1 LHCNINI
8 SNNRRIKE
16 MGKSLKDL
24 VNKYESQ
31 SFSKAG
37 WFSLKDDGDAANV
50 RMLHKG
56 QIGTE
61 PDGSP
66 KYDLDVLEVHKMDV
80 DGSGRDRTILC
91 KGEGCEICKA
101 GNKPQLRMFLQMIN
115 LDEKDKEKQLQL
127 WERGITDIKQVLGI
141 IEEYGDLNARDIKI
155 KRSGAKGSLKTTYQ
169 YFPKDKTERDLPE
182 KQELVGSLIL
192 DLSKEEQIKA
202 IEGRL
207 ELKKGNGNNSSDG
220 AGDNTR
226 VF

>member
-1 LHCNINI
+1 
-8 SNNRRIKE
+8 
-16 MGKSLKDL
+16 MGKSLGEL
-24 VNKYESQ
+24 LNKYDNQ
-31 SFSKAG
+31 GAKAG
-37 WFSLKDDGDAANV
+37 WFSLKDDGDSATV

-91 KGEGCEICKA
+91 KGEDCEICKS
-101 GNKPQLRMFLQMIN
+101 GNKAQLRMFLQMIN

-127 WERGITDIKQVLGI
+127 WERGITDIKQILGI
-141 IEEYGDLNARDIKI
+141 IEEYGDLNSRDIKI

-169 YFPKDKTERDLPE
+169 YFPKDKSEREIPE
-182 KQELVGSLIL
+182 KQNLIGNLIL
-192 DLSKEEQIKA
+192 DLNREDQIRA

-207 ELKKGNGNNSSDG
+207 ELRKNNGNGSHSGGGEQDNS
-220 AGDNTR
+220 R

>member
-1 LHCNINI
+1 
-8 SNNRRIKE
+8 
-16 MGKSLKDL
+16 MGKSLGDL
-24 VNKYESQ
+24 LNKYENQ
-31 SFSKAG
+31 SFSKTG
-37 WFSLKDDGDAANV
+37 WFSLKDDGDSATV

-61 PDGSP
+61 PDGQP

-91 KGEGCEICKA
+91 KGENCEICKA
-101 GNKPQLRMFLQMIN
+101 GHKPSLRMFLQMIN

-127 WERGITDIKQVLGI
+127 WERGITDIKAILGL

-155 KRSGAKGSLKTTYQ
+155 RRSGAKGSLKTSYQ
-169 YFPKDKTERDLPE
+169 YFPRDKSARELPE
-182 KQELVGSLIL
+182 KQNLIGTLIL
-192 DLSKEEQIKA
+192 DLTPEEQIKA

-207 ELKKGNGNNSSDG
+207 ETGKSKANGGNGGGSNSADDG
-220 AGDNTR
+220 SR